1 MDQELKQRL
10 IGAAVVTAL
19 AAIFIPMLF
28 DDPIDDS
35 GKIVSEMTIPQPPAN
50 PVEDT
55 ANKLPGSAEEVTSK
69 PAEAEAL
76 TEDLQ
81 DPSLEPVPQASE
93 NGELEEMVTEDT
105 GQPIDEQQWVEERAV
120 EAESEQTIEDGTN
133 DISAADVS
141 NPADTVEAMQPPAA
155 PEQKRI
161 SSAPS
166 SISESLE
173 EQPKTTPAKAAIA
186 PSASRVKKATVAPKA
201 DTPKANKGLSRW
213 YIQAGSFG
221 KKENALARLEDLR
234 KQGLP
239 VLMETQ
245 DTEKGTLYRLKVGP
259 QLDKKRAIE
268 IRDRLNKQKIKS
280 IIIAE

>member
-35 GKIVSEMTIPQPPAN
+35 GKAVSEMSVPQTPA
-50 PVEDT
+50 VT
-55 ANKLPGSAEEVTSK
+55 AEAPASKLPASAGEVTSQ
-69 PAEAEAL
+69 PAEAE
-76 TEDLQ
+76 TQ
-81 DPSLEPVPQASE
+81 DAAREPEPQASD
-93 NGELEEMVTEDT
+93 NGEPEVVVTEDT
-105 GQPIDEQQWVEERAV
+105 GQPVDDQQWVEEKTVETEPEPAAEAVSPPVPEETEAV
-120 EAESEQTIEDGTN
+120 ES
-133 DISAADVS
+133 
-141 NPADTVEAMQPPAA
+141 PAPATPTKHKQAA
-155 PEQKRI
+155 P
-161 SSAPS
+161 SPS

-173 EQPKTTPAKAAIA
+173 RQAKPAPIKSATAPVASPVKKSAAAPKTEASKAG
-186 PSASRVKKATVAPKA
+186 
-201 DTPKANKGLSRW
+201 KGLSRW

-221 KKENALARLEDLR
+221 KKENALARLEDLQ

-245 DTEKGTLYRLKVGP
+245 NTDKGTLYRLKVGP

-268 IRDRLNKQKIKS
+268 IKNRLNKQNIKS

>member
-35 GKIVSEMTIPQPPAN
+35 GKRVSEMTIPQTPALTAEN
-50 PVEDT
+50 E
-55 ANKLPGSAEEVTSK
+55 ANKLPATPEDVISK
-69 PAEAEAL
+69 PAE
-76 TEDLQ
+76 TETLPADAQ
-81 DPSLEPVPQASE
+81 DTALEPELQTPENSE
-93 NGELEEMVTEDT
+93 PEVVLTEDT
-105 GQPIDEQQWVEERAV
+105 GQPVDEQQWVEEKAV
-120 EAESEQTIEDGTN
+120 EAEPEQALEAGSNEVADAEASRLSE
-133 DISAADVS
+133 AAGAAQPEGA
-141 NPADTVEAMQPPAA
+141 PA
-155 PEQKRI
+155 QKRI
-161 SSAPS
+161 SPS
-166 SISESLE
+166 RSSFSENIE
-173 EQPKTTPAKAAIA
+173 EQPKTAPAKVAIA
-186 PSASRVKKATVAPKA
+186 PSVPPVKKTTAEPK
-201 DTPKANKGLSRW
+201 TETSKASKGLSRW

-221 KKENALARLEDLR
+221 KKENALARLEELR

-259 QLDKKRAIE
+259 QLDKKRALD
-268 IRDRLNKQKIKS
+268 IRNRLNKQNIKS

>member
-35 GKIVSEMTIPQPPAN
+35 GKAVSEMSVPQTPAVTAEAPAN
-50 PVEDT
+50 Q
-55 ANKLPGSAEEVTSK
+55 LPASAGEVTSQ
-69 PAEAEAL
+69 PAEAEAE
-76 TEDLQ
+76 TQ
-81 DPSLEPVPQASE
+81 DAAREPEPQASE
-93 NGELEEMVTEDT
+93 NSEPEVVVTEDT
-105 GQPIDEQQWVEERAV
+105 GQPVDDQQWVEEKAV
-120 EAESEQTIEDGTN
+120 EAQPEPATEDVLASAPAEAEAVES
-133 DISAADVS
+133 
-141 NPADTVEAMQPPAA
+141 PAPATPTKHKRATPP
-155 PEQKRI
+155 
-161 SSAPS
+161 PS

-173 EQPKTTPAKAAIA
+173 EQAKPAPIKSVTAPTAPPVKKSAAAPKTEASKAG
-186 PSASRVKKATVAPKA
+186 KE
-201 DTPKANKGLSRW
+201 LSRW

-221 KKENALARLEDLR
+221 KKENALARLEDLQ

-245 DTEKGTLYRLKVGP
+245 NTDKGTLYRLKVGP

-268 IRDRLNKQKIKS
+268 IKNRLNKQNIKS

>member
-50 PVEDT
+50 PVEDA

-81 DPSLEPVPQASE
+81 EPVPQASE
-93 NGELEEMVTEDT
+93 NGEQEDVVTEDT
-105 GQPIDEQQWVEERAV
+105 GQPIDEQQWVEESAV
-120 EAESEQTIEDGTN
+120 EAEPEQIIEDTPN
-133 DISAADVS
+133 DISAADLS
-141 NPADTVEAMQPPAA
+141 KPAETDETIQPPAA

-173 EQPKTTPAKAAIA
+173 KQPKTTPAKVATA
-186 PSASRVKKATVAPKA
+186 PSAPSVKKAIVAPKA
-201 DTPKANKGLSRW
+201 ETPKANKGLSRW

-268 IRDRLNKQKIKS
+268 IRNRLNKQKIKS
-280 IIIAE
+280 IIVAE

>member
-35 GKIVSEMTIPQPPAN
+35 GKMVSEMTIPQTPAN
-50 PVEDT
+50 TVENET
-55 ANKLPGSAEEVTSK
+55 NKLPASAEEVTSK
-69 PAEAEAL
+69 PAETDALPAEP
-76 TEDLQ
+76 Q
-81 DPSLEPVPQASE
+81 DSALEPAPQVSE
-93 NGELEEMVTEDT
+93 NGEPEEAVTEDT
-105 GQPIDEQQWVEERAV
+105 VQTIDEPQWVEENVV
-120 EAESEQTIEDGTN
+120 EAEPEQ
-133 DISAADVS
+133 
-141 NPADTVEAMQPPAA
+141 TVEAIPTNDLSEAQKVQPSAA

-161 SSAPS
+161 SPDPS
-166 SISESLE
+166 PISESLE
-173 EQPKTTPAKAAIA
+173 EQTKPAPAKAVAA
-186 PSASRVKKATVAPKA
+186 PVTPPVKKTAAAPQA
-201 DTPKANKGLSRW
+201 ETSKANKGLSRW

-245 DTEKGTLYRLKVGP
+245 DTDKGTLYRLKVGP

-268 IRDRLNKQKIKS
+268 IRNRLNKQNIKS
-280 IIIAE
+280 IIVAE

>member
-35 GKIVSEMTIPQPPAN
+35 GKAVSEMSIPQTPAVTAEA
-50 PVEDT
+50 P
-55 ANKLPGSAEEVTSK
+55 ANKLPASAGEVTSQ
-69 PAEAEAL
+69 PLEAEAE
-76 TEDLQ
+76 TQ
-81 DPSLEPVPQASE
+81 DAAREPEPQAPENSE
-93 NGELEEMVTEDT
+93 PEVVVTEDT
-105 GQPIDEQQWVEERAV
+105 GQPVDNQQWVEEKSV
-120 EAESEQTIEDGTN
+120 EAEPEP
-133 DISAADVS
+133 AAEDVS
-141 NPADTVEAMQPPAA
+141 APAPAEAEAVESPAPAKPTEHKRPTPP
-155 PEQKRI
+155 P
-161 SSAPS
+161 SPS

-173 EQPKTTPAKAAIA
+173 EQAKPAPVKSATEPVAPPVKKSAAAPKTEASKAG
-186 PSASRVKKATVAPKA
+186 
-201 DTPKANKGLSRW
+201 KGLSRW

-221 KKENALARLEDLR
+221 KKENALARLEDLQ

-245 DTEKGTLYRLKVGP
+245 NTDKGTLYRLKVGP

-268 IRDRLNKQKIKS
+268 IKNRLNKQNIKS